1 MKDIAD
7 FDIAPKSEK
16 AQVEGEEDNT
26 EVDETT
32 GGESESRKL
41 IYQEMLKNKKIIYV
55 AGRLMLIFA
64 INLLITSF
72 LSIPFFL
79 NFLKLTFSLFGFI
92 LYFNSYHCDC

>member
-26 EVDETT
+26 EVDKTT
-32 GGESESRKL
+32 GGESESRKH

-64 INLLITSF
+64 TNFLITSF
-72 LSIPFFL
+72 LSISFFPW
-79 NFLKLTFSLFGFI
+79 FI
-92 LYFNSYHCDC
+92 SIFWK

>member
-32 GGESESRKL
+32 GGESESKKH

-55 AGRLMLIFA
+55 AGRLMLIFCDQFTYNFFPEYSIFSQLFE
-64 INLLITSF
+64 INFFFIWLHSVLQF
-72 LSIPFFL
+72 LPL
-79 NFLKLTFSLFGFI
+79 
-92 LYFNSYHCDC
+92 